1 MVCQAISQVGFY
13 VSMYAGEVFRFY
25 GSYIIYIDRGMI
37 GATDEFTAGP
47 LVYSKHPKQSI
58 VDPKQGIAID
68 FFPYTK
74 ARSVRLS
81 GLVL

>member
-37 GATDEFTAGP
+37 GATDEFTAGAP
-47 LVYSKHPKQSI
+47 GILKTPEK
-58 VDPKQGIAID
+58 VD
-68 FFPYTK
+68 
-74 ARSVRLS
+74 R
-81 GLVL
+81 